1 MNKVKFIT
9 LNAVLV
15 LGLLPIGTTLASVE
29 TVHAEEISQRAGVG
43 SLLDDKLKQTS
54 SIGVDVLA
62 QHADALAAIV
72 NQQANEGI
80 LTNYSA
86 EPERKAAMESLYKTI
101 LISEDGTF
109 TLHSL
114 TNQIS
119 SAQLI
124 INGKTSITAN
134 EIKEAQSLTIEFKLF
149 EFNLPDPST
158 SQMVTVNVNPY
169 SVKSTTINTN
179 IDFIVV

>member
-1 MNKVKFIT
+1 MNKVKFITLNKVKFIT

-15 LGLLPIGTTLASVE
+15 LGLLPLGTTLASVE

-80 LTNYSA
+80 LTNYPA
-86 EPERKAAMESLYKTI
+86 E
-101 LISEDGTF
+101 SEKK
-109 TLHSL
+109 
-114 TNQIS
+114 S
-119 SAQLI
+119 SY
-124 INGKTSITAN
+124 GK
-134 EIKEAQSLTIEFKLF
+134 
-149 EFNLPDPST
+149 
-158 SQMVTVNVNPY
+158 
-169 SVKSTTINTN
+169 
-179 IDFIVV
+179 FI